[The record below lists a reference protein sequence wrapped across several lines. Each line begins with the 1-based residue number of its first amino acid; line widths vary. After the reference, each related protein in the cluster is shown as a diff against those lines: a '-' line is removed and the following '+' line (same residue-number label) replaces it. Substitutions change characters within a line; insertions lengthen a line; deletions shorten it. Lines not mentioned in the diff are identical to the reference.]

1 MDGTNVVKT
10 FSKLAPF
17 VDANGII
24 RARTRLNYSELTY
37 EEKYP
42 IILPKCTLAALI
54 VQEQHMQ
61 LKHAGVTQMMSSVR
75 NQYWVIGLRCLARK
89 IKRSCF
95 QCQLLDAK
103 AAQAP
108 MAPLIKERLK
118 ESFPFEHTGIDYAG
132 PVYCKDNPGSKF
144 YRRP

>member
-1 MDGTNVVKT
+1 M
-10 FSKLAPF
+10 
-17 VDANGII
+17 
-24 RARTRLNYSELTY
+24 NYSELTY

-144 YRRP
+144 YILLFTCAVIRAIHLELVDSMNISTFLYALT